1 MKKKVLFQLQGNK
14 PNDRMSHLIVH
25 SANTTMW
32 GEVSDGNL
40 CSEIKFWTPHSG
52 HLFSYLIK
60 NVIAP
65 YYKKNEQKDIN
76 TVSTMNCSK
85 LKVIR
90 KQLNVFH
97 TLIN

>member
-1 MKKKVLFQLQGNK
+1 MVIFVRKLN
-14 PNDRMSHLIVH
+14 SEHLIQGT
-25 SANTTMW
+25 SFLT
-32 GEVSDGNL
+32 
-40 CSEIKFWTPHSG
+40 F
-52 HLFSYLIK
+52 LIK